1 MESSNIHIIEAKNT
15 KELFLIASQYCT
27 FIDNINTFDRE
38 QIIDYLLKITP
49 LMYLKG
55 SLIPDIEIED
65 NASYEQFF
73 SEEQYESLYLALKE
87 KLEEIDFFQSYD
99 WQLNEVETK
108 SLCEI
113 SADIYQDMKDF
124 ILLYN
129 KNTLTAQKSALFLLR
144 MNFTERWGRKI
155 ADLLPYLHH
164 LAFPII
170 EEETE
175 W

>member
-1 MESSNIHIIEAKNT
+1 MHTIEEKNS
-15 KELFLIASQYCT
+15 KELFLVASQYCT
-27 FIDNINTFDRE
+27 FIDNIHTFEKE

-55 SLIPDIEIED
+55 SLVPEIKIDD
-65 NASYEQFF
+65 NASCEQFF
-73 SEEQYESLYLALKE
+73 SEEQYEFLYLALKE
-87 KLEEIDFFQSYD
+87 KLEKIDFFESYN

-113 SADIYQDMKDF
+113 LADIYQDMKDF
-124 ILLYN
+124 LLLYN
-129 KNTLTAQKSALFLLR
+129 KNTLTAQESALFLLQI
-144 MNFTERWGRKI
+144 NFMERWGRKI

-164 LAFPII
+164 LAFPVI
-170 EEETE
+170 EEDTE